1 MREEDE
7 MASTDEVVDTARESD
22 PRRRPFGPVA
32 AVFIAAGVGSVVLG
46 ILTTAAEASK
56 SFADALQWFDRV
68 GPLSGKTLVAVAVF
82 FIAWGVLHAM
92 WRDKDPAPGRIFLWS
107 WILLA
112 VGVLLTFPIFF
123 QMFAPD

>member
-1 MREEDE
+1 MAIGLGDE
-7 MASTDEVVDTARESD
+7 CRATLGFPRTICRSRSPEVA
-22 PRRRPFGPVA
+22 FGGL
-32 AVFIAAGVGSVVLG
+32 IAAGVGSVVLG